1 MSMHGEYKV
10 PGGKLVVVD
19 FEVSDGKIADFR
31 LSGDFFLE
39 PDEALDCI
47 NRAVEGLNPNSTI
60 DDFASAIG
68 TALPSEVHLLGFTP
82 ESVGVAVRRAMTGAA
97 HWRDYDWQ
105 ILHEPPISPVMN
117 AALDEVLTTA
127 VGEGL
132 RGPALRIWEWD
143 RPAVFI
149 GSFQSV
155 KNEVDEEQL
164 AARDAQ
170 LVRRISGGGAM
181 YMEPEACITYA
192 LYVPGELVRGMT
204 FADSYAFLDEWV
216 LEALKALGIDAV
228 YKPLNDISSPHG
240 KIGGA
245 AQKRLGSGAVL
256 HHVTMAYD
264 MDAEAMTEVLRI
276 GREKLSDKGTASA
289 QKRVDPLRSQ
299 TGLTRAEIIEKMVAV
314 FQQRHGG
321 HGLVAVFRAERLIV
335 LVAYLQRQSVTAR
348 RGHIGIDF
356 PELFRHEGF
365 NFALTLNDQ
374 THGDG
379 LHTPCG
385 QATGNL
391 LPQQWRDH
399 VAHNAVHKATRLLGV
414 NTVDV

>member
-19 FEVSDGKIADFR
+19 FEHRDGLIRGFR

-47 NRAVEGLNPNSTI
+47 NAAVEGMNPNGTI
-60 DDFASAIG
+60 EEFSEAIHAG
-68 TALPSEVHLLGFTP
+68 LPGEVHLLGFTP
-82 ESVGVAVRRAMTGAA
+82 DSVGVAIRRAVTGAA
-97 HWRDYDWQ
+97 HWRDFDWH
-105 ILHEPPISPVMN
+105 IVHEPPISPVLN

-132 RGPALRIWEWD
+132 RGPTLRIWESNE
-143 RPAVFI
+143 PAVFI

-155 KNEVDEEQL
+155 RNEVDEVAA
-164 AARDAQ
+164 AARGAQ
-170 LVRRISGGGAM
+170 IVRRISGGGAM
-181 YMEPEACITYA
+181 YMEPDACITYA

-204 FADSYAFLDEWV
+204 FADSYAYLDEWV

-228 YKPLNDISSPHG
+228 YKPLNDITSPHG

-264 MDAEAMTEVLRI
+264 MDAEAMTQVLRI

-299 TGLTRAEIIEKMVAV
+299 TGLSREDIIEKMVAV

-321 HGLVAVFRAERLIV
+321 VVGEVTEGEWDAAEQLVEKKFLTEEWL
-335 LVAYLQRQSVTAR
+335 R
-348 RGHIGIDF
+348 RV
-356 PELFRHEGF
+356 P
-365 NFALTLNDQ
+365 
-374 THGDG
+374 
-379 LHTPCG
+379 
-385 QATGNL
+385 
-391 LPQQWRDH
+391 
-399 VAHNAVHKATRLLGV
+399 
-414 NTVDV
+414 

>member
-19 FEVSDGKIADFR
+19 FEVADGRIEGFR

-39 PDEALDCI
+39 PDDALECI
-47 NRAVEGLNPNSTI
+47 NASVEGLNPNGTI
-60 DDFASAIG
+60 EEFSEAIRK
-68 TALPSEVHLLGFTP
+68 ALPSEVHLLGFTP
-82 ESVGVAVRRAMTGAA
+82 ESVGVAIRRAITGAA

-105 ILHEPPISPVMN
+105 ILHEPPISPVLN
-117 AALDEVLTTA
+117 AALDEVLTAA

-132 RGPALRIWEWD
+132 RGPTLRIWEWNA
-143 RPAVFI
+143 PAVFI

-155 KNEVDEEQL
+155 KNEVDEEQ
-164 AARDAQ
+164 AAAHGAQ
-170 LVRRISGGGAM
+170 IVRRISGGGAM
-181 YMEPEACITYA
+181 FMEPAACITYA

-204 FADSYAFLDEWV
+204 FADSYAYLDEWV

-228 YKPLNDISSPHG
+228 YKPLNDITSPIG

-264 MDAEAMTEVLRI
+264 MDAEAMTQVLRI

-299 TGLTRAEIIEKMVAV
+299 TGLTREEIIEKMVEV

-321 HGLVAVFRAERLIV
+321 VAGEVTDGEWDAAERLVEKKFLTEEWI
-335 LVAYLQRQSVTAR
+335 R
-348 RGHIGIDF
+348 RV
-356 PELFRHEGF
+356 P
-365 NFALTLNDQ
+365 
-374 THGDG
+374 
-379 LHTPCG
+379 
-385 QATGNL
+385 
-391 LPQQWRDH
+391 
-399 VAHNAVHKATRLLGV
+399 
-414 NTVDV
+414 